1 MLRSIRSDRFISDR
15 PRRLAERQA
24 PRLGLRLVLLDGIE
38 VTEERLLELV
48 QKLSVE
54 DEIADWL
61 LAFTRL

>member
-1 MLRSIRSDRFISDR
+1 
-15 PRRLAERQA
+15 
-24 PRLGLRLVLLDGIE
+24 VLLDGIE